1 MRATKSARPLRRSLV
16 KIGTRVLLGRCR
28 SHFQDWLPGL
38 KITPATDS
46 NATSIVYKGKVV
58 GTALNFA
65 TLQWPD
71 MIAIVGSGPSISHS
85 LIRRIAPRQAVLLN
99 GAIKLMETEIPD
111 PLAIAVEDER
121 FIWRHFDFLQDHVS
135 RETTCLLSL
144 AAIRAICALDK
155 SWLTGRRIVLIRN
168 GLAPYRHKRRSVRD
182 FAQECP
188 VFEAGEGAISLDPDR
203 GTVPAG
209 SVATT
214 VAQFA
219 LAARP
224 KHILFFGIDVNN
236 SDQPRFY
243 EQASRSFSGIARA
256 EIRILRAFVAVKR
269 YADEQGIELSCCSSV
284 SSLLKVGYPYDPS
297 YDTRDALR

>member
-1 MRATKSARPLRRSLV
+1 MRATKSARPFRRSLV
-16 KIGTRVLLGRCR
+16 KIGTRVLLGRSR

-38 KITPATDS
+38 RITPARDS
-46 NATSIVYKGKVV
+46 NATSIVYKGKAIA
-58 GTALNFA
+58 TALNFA

-71 MIAIVGSGPSISHS
+71 TIAIVGSGPSISHS
-85 LIRRIAPRQAVLLN
+85 LISRIAPRQAILLN

-121 FIWRHFDFLQDHVS
+121 FIWRHFDFLHEHVS
-135 RETTCLLSL
+135 QETTCLLSL
-144 AAIRAICALDK
+144 AAIRAICALDRG
-155 SWLTGRRIVLIRN
+155 WLSGRRIVLIRN
-168 GLAPYRHKRRSVRD
+168 GLAPYQHKRRSVRD

-188 VFEAGEGAISLDPDR
+188 VFEVGEGAISLDPDC

-214 VAQFA
+214 AAQFA

-243 EQASRSFSGIARA
+243 EKNSRSFSGIARA
-256 EIRILRAFVAVKR
+256 EIRILRAFAAVKR

-284 SSLLKVGYPYDPS
+284 SSLLKVGYPYDPT